1 MRVDDVVDTLFWIVR
16 KNEIR
21 SNPLILMV
29 SEQYPFWMEKII
41 PFNNI
46 FQWELWYNIHYKLKL
61 NFNNI
66 ILTSSMLQFHIPEK
80 LPLKIGIGKKRGVV
94 VGSVVHKLVFFLY
107 SKNISHSFMQLPY
120 NHIYTSLIEPY
131 RRQKVW
137 YISGEE

>member
-29 SEQYPFWMEKII
+29 SKQYPFWMEKII

-80 LPLKIGIGKKRGVV
+80 LSLKTGKGEKKGWGWGQLFINQSFSNIVKTYPIPLCSFHIIIYIQAQSNPTADKKSGI
-94 VGSVVHKLVFFLY
+94 
-107 SKNISHSFMQLPY
+107 
-120 NHIYTSLIEPY
+120 
-131 RRQKVW
+131 
-137 YISGEE
+137 